1 MSETM
6 STNERGEE
14 FLRVL
19 GLKDTIHIL
28 RHLKEHDKVQFTQF
42 AEFVNPVTLQR
53 RLGQLLRLNLIE
65 HHLGREDVRKEW
77 YEITKKGTK
86 FLQIVE
92 DIIKVAEDEEYIS
105 LANICKNIENSGGA
119 PG

>member
-6 STNERGEE
+6 SADEREEE
-14 FLRVL
+14 FFRVI

-28 RHLKEHDKVQFTQF
+28 RHLKKHDEVRFTQF

-53 RLGQLLRLNLIE
+53 RLKQLLRLNLIE
-65 HHLGREDVRKEW
+65 HHLEREDVRKEW
-77 YEITKKGTK
+77 YEFTEKGKKV
-86 FLQIVE
+86 LQILE
-92 DIIKVAEDEEYIS
+92 DIIKVAEDEDHIS
-105 LANICKNIENSGGA
+105 LANIYKNIENSGGA